1 MTATALAPVLTPESV
16 EGGLVEGGLV
26 ERVQAAIAEANLT
39 QAAAA
44 TEIGISDAA
53 LSQWLRG
60 RYPGDDAAVARKAE
74 RWLTSRIARAELEAQ
89 LPEAPAWVETHA
101 ATRVLSALNWAQMAG
116 DIAVVYGGSGCGKT
130 VSAQRYAESRPNVWL
145 ATMTAGSRT
154 IGPCLERCATAAGIR
169 HIPSRSWRIESA
181 LVDRVRGSAGLLI
194 VDEAQHLDVRA
205 LEGLRGIHD
214 AAGIGLALLGSEL
227 VYARLT
233 GGGRSASYAQL
244 FSRVGR
250 RVRLGQTGN
259 RDADA
264 IAAAWGIEDQGVRQA
279 VRKIARTPGALRSVT
294 KALRLA
300 GMMVGGGAVRRE
312 HLLSAQRELG
322 AA

>member
-1 MTATALAPVLTPESV
+1 MTATALAVAPEPV
-16 EGGLVEGGLV
+16 EGDLV
-26 ERVQAAIAEANLT
+26 ERVQAAIADGGLT
-39 QAAAA
+39 QASAAGQ
-44 TEIGISDAA
+44 IGISDAA

-60 RYPGDDAAVARKAE
+60 RYPGDEAAVAAKAA
-74 RWLTSRIARAELEAQ
+74 RWLESRAARAALAAQ
-89 LPEAPAWVETHA
+89 LPEAPAWIETRA
-101 ATRVLSALNWAQMAG
+101 ASRVIAALNYAQLAA
-116 DIAVVYGGSGCGKT
+116 DVAVVYGGAGVGKT
-130 VSAQRYAESRPNVWL
+130 VAARRYAESRPNVWV

-154 IGPCLERCATAAGIR
+154 IGPCLERCALAVGIR
-169 HIPSRSWRIESA
+169 HVPSRSWRIESA
-181 LVDRVRGSAGLLI
+181 LVDRVRGAAGLLV

-214 AAGIGLALLGSEL
+214 AGGVGLALLGSEL

-244 FSRVGR
+244 FSRVGK
-250 RVRLGQTGN
+250 RVRLGQPGD

-264 IAAAWGIEDQGVRQA
+264 ITAAWGIEDKGARRVVRE
-279 VRKIARTPGALRSVT
+279 IARKPGALRAAT

-300 GMMVGGGAVRRE
+300 GLMAGAAGVRQE
-312 HLLSAQRELG
+312 HLLAAQRDLG

>member
-1 MTATALAPVLTPESV
+1 MKNIALAPVLTPESV
-16 EGGLVEGGLV
+16 DGGLV
-26 ERVQAAIAEANLT
+26 ERVQTAIAEAGLT

-74 RWLTSRIARAELEAQ
+74 IWLTSRTARAEFEAE
-89 LPEAPAWVETHA
+89 LPEAPAWVQTYA
-101 ATRVLSALNWAQMAG
+101 ATRVLAALNWAQMAA
-116 DIAVVYGGSGCGKT
+116 DIAVVYGGAGAGKT
-130 VSAQRYAESRPNVWL
+130 ASARRYAESRPNTWL
-145 ATMTAGSRT
+145 VTMTAGSRT
-154 IGPCLERCATAAGIR
+154 IGPCLERCALAAGIR

-214 AAGIGLALLGSEL
+214 AAGIGLALLGSDL

-233 GGGRSASYAQL
+233 GSSRSASYAQL

-250 RVRLGQTGN
+250 RVRLGRTGS

-264 IAAAWGIEDQGVRQA
+264 IAAAWGVEDNGARQA
-279 VRKIARTPGALRSVT
+279 VREIARAPGALRGVT
-294 KALRLA
+294 KVLRLA
-300 GMMVGGGAVRRE
+300 GMMAGDRPVQRAD
-312 HLLSAQRELG
+312 LLKAQQELG
-322 AA
+322 AV